1 MVPAWVRVG
10 LVAGAIAFVVT
21 LLANLLIL
29 ILQPADLCRFGPGI
43 IPLSF
48 LAAFAAFVVLAA
60 VAGFLTGRATGAVS
74 EAALTGL
81 LVGAIS
87 GCALLALVA
96 FQPAT
101 SHRTEALS
109 ARCPD
114 TSLFTSGGP
123 FSFGFGTPP
132 PGFIPPTPPPGA
144 FPTPPPGFLATPPPE
159 FASPPAGRVGIVL
172 EAVGLI
178 VTVTFGTALATGVAS
193 LSGLIGA
200 SMRRNPA

>member
-48 LAAFAAFVVLAA
+48 LAALAAFVVLAA
-60 VAGFLTGRATGAVS
+60 VAGFLTGRATGDVS

-96 FQPAT
+96 FQPAI

-114 TSLFTSGGP
+114 TSIFTSGGS

-132 PGFIPPTPPPGA
+132 PGFIPPTPPGV
-144 FPTPPPGFLATPPPE
+144 FPTPPPGFFATPPPG
-159 FASPPAGRVGIVL
+159 FASPPAGPVGIVL

-178 VTVTFGTALATGVAS
+178 VTLTFGTALATGVAS